1 MSGFAGDSW
10 ILTAASAFSLFQFVF
25 LAEVYEESLD

>member
-1 MSGFAGDSW
+1 MSGFTGASW

-25 LAEVYEESLD
+25 LAEVCEEGLD